1 MSVFTNEEKVQ
12 ILSDVVEIESVNDHE
27 KDVAEYLQKLFNK
40 YDIQSEII
48 SVNDSDSRANLV
60 AEIGSGSP
68 VLGVSGHMDVVT
80 TGNLDSWNYEPFK
93 LTEDD
98 DGRLHGRGAA
108 DMKSGT
114 VALALALI
122 EIKEAG
128 TLKQGTIRFMA
139 TAGEEITSAGAKD
152 LYEKG
157 YMDDVDAL
165 LIAEPSQDGLVYAF
179 NCQIK
184 CNTLSLKS
192 SAGVFQSNRLRGR
205 VFNL

>member
-80 TGNLDSWNYEPFK
+80 TGDLDSWNYEPF
-93 LTEDD
+93 
-98 DGRLHGRGAA
+98 
-108 DMKSGT
+108 
-114 VALALALI
+114 
-122 EIKEAG
+122 
-128 TLKQGTIRFMA
+128 
-139 TAGEEITSAGAKD
+139 
-152 LYEKG
+152 
-157 YMDDVDAL
+157 
-165 LIAEPSQDGLVYAF
+165 
-179 NCQIK
+179 
-184 CNTLSLKS
+184 
-192 SAGVFQSNRLRGR
+192 
-205 VFNL
+205 